1 MKKELSDF
9 EKEKKQLKFIQTRE
23 LVLFLLMT
31 CVAFFGFMIVFI
43 YLLSSL
49 TKHLIK

>member
-1 MKKELSDF
+1 MKKKLTEF

-31 CVAFFGFMIVFI
+31 CIAFFGFMIVLL
-43 YLLSSL
+43 YLISL
-49 TKHLIK
+49 IN

>member
-1 MKKELSDF
+1 MKKKLTEF

-31 CVAFFGFMIVFI
+31 CIAFFGFMFVLL
-43 YLLSSL
+43 YLISL
-49 TKHLIK
+49 IN

>member
-1 MKKELSDF
+1 MKKQLTDF

-31 CVAFFGFMIVFI
+31 CIAFFGFMFI
-43 YLLSSL
+43 LLYLISL
-49 TKHLIK
+49 IN